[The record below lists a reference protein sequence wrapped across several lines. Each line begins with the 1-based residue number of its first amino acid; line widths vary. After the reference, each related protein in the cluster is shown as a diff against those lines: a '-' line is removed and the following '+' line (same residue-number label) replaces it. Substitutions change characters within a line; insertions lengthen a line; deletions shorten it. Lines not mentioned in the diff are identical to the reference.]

1 MMSLMNQLDDASKEL
16 FFMSV
21 TDFCARKYYKRL
33 TECKV
38 KWRALWKKHSPKN
51 VLFETEDQRLQKGGG
66 KWKAPRIFIH
76 VRITQDMT
84 KLF

>member
-38 KWRALWKKHSPKN
+38 KWRVLWKNILPKMCCLKQRIRDYRKEGGNGKHLEY
-51 VLFETEDQRLQKGGG
+51 LFMLE
-66 KWKAPRIFIH
+66 
-76 VRITQDMT
+76 
-84 KLF
+84 